1 VAAANIDIV
10 RNVIVSRINASMP
23 DYIVRKTMIAELEAL
38 MFERTNPTV
47 TEVMALPEIPAEQV
61 DALWTWTAGL

>member
-1 VAAANIDIV
+1 
-10 RNVIVSRINASMP
+10 MP

-61 DALWTWTAGL
+61 DALWTWTAGP